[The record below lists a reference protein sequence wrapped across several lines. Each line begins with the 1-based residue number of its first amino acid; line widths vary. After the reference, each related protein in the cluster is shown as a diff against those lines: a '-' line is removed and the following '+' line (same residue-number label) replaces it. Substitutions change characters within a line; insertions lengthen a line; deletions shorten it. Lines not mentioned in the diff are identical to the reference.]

1 MLVKEDKMFV
11 WGICM
16 KRILAFLTAVV
27 LTAVIPAQEI
37 YAHSPGI
44 AVEVQRRQNQTQG
57 MALLSRR
64 QALF

>member
-44 AVEVQRRQNQTQG
+44 AVEVAAAAESKRRG
-57 MALLSRR
+57 WPCYPGAKR
-64 QALF
+64 